1 MRIAVTGATGF
12 IGRHLCATLLEK
24 KHTVVSLT
32 RDPAKAP
39 RGTEARAWDA
49 RDVEALKKAVA
60 GCDAVVNLAGE
71 NIFAH
76 KWNAD
81 VRKTIRWSRVDATK
95 ACVEACKDP
104 AGPKVLVNASAI
116 GYYGPRGDQEIDE
129 NGTGDQWD
137 FLSSVCLEIEYEARK
152 ADPPARVAILRFG
165 IVLGR
170 DGGALEKML
179 PPFRGYFG
187 GPIGKGEQYWSWIHI
202 DDLCAML
209 ARAVED
215 PEWRGVF
222 NATAPN
228 PLTNRAFSKVLAR
241 VLHRPSLFV
250 TPPFVMHLM
259 LGEVA
264 SILTTGQRVVPKKAG
279 EKGFEFRYPELEG
292 ALRNLLEAA
301 EAKAG

>member
-1 MRIAVTGATGF
+1 MKIAITGATGF

-24 KHTVVSLT
+24 RHTVIVLT
-32 RDPAKAP
+32 RDAARAP
-39 RGTEARAWDA
+39 RGTEARVWDGKDA
-49 RDVEALKKAVA
+49 EVLKKSVA

-76 KWNAD
+76 KWNAE
-81 VRKTIRWSRVDATK
+81 VKKSIRWSRVDATK

-116 GYYGPRGDQEIDE
+116 GYYGPRGAQEIDE
-129 NGTGDQWD
+129 DGTGDQWD
-137 FLSSVCLEIEYEARK
+137 FLSSVCLEIEAEARK
-152 ADPPARVAILRFG
+152 AEPAARVAILRFG

-202 DDLCAML
+202 DDLCGML
-209 ARAVED
+209 VRAIED
-215 PEWRGVF
+215 AEWKGVF

-228 PLTNRAFSKVLAR
+228 PLTNREFSKVLAR
-241 VLHRPSLFV
+241 VLHRPCLFV

-264 SILTTGQRVVPKKAG
+264 SILTTGQRVVPKKAMG
-279 EKGFEFRYPELEG
+279 RGYVFRYPELEG
-292 ALRNLLEAA
+292 ALHNLLDAT